1 MWSKTPIPLSLSAMK
16 HVLRYVLGLGWLVW
30 LVTACDTSFQ
40 GDVKGNQPPETYT
53 TIDTIIRTG
62 VDRLNSEVHIRWWG
76 DDPDGIVVGFEYTFD
91 QTNWRFIDKNDSVF
105 VLSPPPGQD
114 TVDFNFQV
122 RSIDNEGEVDPTP
135 ASLLYPIKNSNPTI
149 AFVVAGANPT
159 ISFPV
164 VRYNWTASDPDGEA
178 NLNNIELAWNDTTGA
193 VTTIDV
199 ANTSGTFIA
208 TDVTANVTDA
218 QLYLNNNTN
227 PESFTVPGMRLNDTN
242 RLYIR
247 SVDNSD
253 ARSAWVAS
261 APIYIK
267 KVSSPVLLV
276 NAYNG
281 TNVEQFYKDQL
292 VGQGITAYD
301 SLRIFETGAGGALT
315 QQSPDNLTQSRIFDL
330 FDVIIWFGNNA
341 EKSLSLAQ
349 RTTADF
355 FADGGKMLMAVYVSS
370 VFDDQSQFFDFT
382 PIESLVEF
390 SDTTLIL
397 TDTSQLFPAE
407 AGWPIL
413 RSTQFVGVVK
423 PINASIGVA
432 PLFDASLLANDRA
445 NGVIF
450 NWPGNDQV
458 IVKQTA
464 NGQTNFIMSVLEL
477 QNLNGNGNL
486 DQFFQKVLIDEF
498 GL

>member
-1 MWSKTPIPLSLSAMK
+1 MTQA
-16 HVLRYVLGLGWLVW
+16 LRYLLFGVLLAGVGAGCETGFQGE
-30 LVTACDTSFQ
+30 VTA
-40 GDVKGNQPPETYT
+40 NQPPETYT
-53 TIDTIIRTG
+53 TLDTIIRSG

-76 DDPDGIVVGFEYTFD
+76 DDPDGVIIGYEYTFD
-91 QTNWRFIDKNDSVF
+91 QSNWRFTEKNDSVF

-114 TVDFNFQV
+114 TVDFAFQV
-122 RSIDNEGEVDPTP
+122 RAVDNEGAVDPTP
-135 ASLLYPIKNSNPTI
+135 AVLVYPIKNSKPSI
-149 AFVVAGANPT
+149 AFVVAGANPA

-164 VRYNWTASDPDGEA
+164 VRYNWLASDPDGTA
-178 NLNNIELAWNDTTGA
+178 NLSRIELSWNDTTG
-193 VTTIDV
+193 VVSSIDV
-199 ANTSGTFIA
+199 VNTSGTFIA
-208 TDVTANVTDA
+208 TDVAANVSDA

-253 ARSAWVAS
+253 ARSDWVAS

-267 KVSSPVLLV
+267 KVSSPILLV

-281 TNVEQFYKDQL
+281 TSVEAFYKDQL
-292 VGQGITAYD
+292 VGQGIPVYD
-301 SLRIFETGAGGALT
+301 TLHIFATGAGGALT
-315 QQSPDNLTQSRIFDL
+315 QQSPDNLTQSRVFDL

-390 SDTTLIL
+390 ADTTLIL

-407 AGWPIL
+407 SGWPAL

-432 PLFDASLLANDRA
+432 PLYAASLLANDRA

-458 IVKQTA
+458 IVKQTN

-477 QNLNGNGNL
+477 QNLDGNGNL